1 MATVPTRNYATCRR
15 VCTTSGVLPLAGGDR
30 TGRKDLTRKTQTG
43 NGRSDPAIRSK
54 TSHAAKSGVGEHTAR
69 ESESAQRVRRER
81 VRGEHPPPN
90 LAPEPQGS
98 GALFFLRPAPPP
110 QPQARFLLPRQR
122 SKRTALSPRKLAAA
136 DW

>member
-1 MATVPTRNYATCRR
+1 M
-15 VCTTSGVLPLAGGDR
+15 
-30 TGRKDLTRKTQTG
+30 
-43 NGRSDPAIRSK
+43 RSK

-98 GALFFLRPAPPP
+98 GALFFYGSGGYPRGPPNSSGSPLRSGAANGMIGLFFITQDLPA
-110 QPQARFLLPRQR
+110 Q
-122 SKRTALSPRKLAAA
+122 
-136 DW
+136 

>member
-1 MATVPTRNYATCRR
+1 M
-15 VCTTSGVLPLAGGDR
+15 
-30 TGRKDLTRKTQTG
+30 
-43 NGRSDPAIRSK
+43 RSK

-98 GALFFLRPAPPP
+98 GALFFLWVATIGSTRERGPNRGFSGPP
-110 QPQARFLLPRQR
+110 QRA
-122 SKRTALSPRKLAAA
+122 
-136 DW
+136 

>member
-1 MATVPTRNYATCRR
+1 M
-15 VCTTSGVLPLAGGDR
+15 
-30 TGRKDLTRKTQTG
+30 
-43 NGRSDPAIRSK
+43 RSK

-98 GALFFLRPAPPP
+98 GALFFYGTSDSTEGIWRPYGSPLRSAGANGMIELFFNIPDLPA
-110 QPQARFLLPRQR
+110 Q
-122 SKRTALSPRKLAAA
+122 
-136 DW
+136 